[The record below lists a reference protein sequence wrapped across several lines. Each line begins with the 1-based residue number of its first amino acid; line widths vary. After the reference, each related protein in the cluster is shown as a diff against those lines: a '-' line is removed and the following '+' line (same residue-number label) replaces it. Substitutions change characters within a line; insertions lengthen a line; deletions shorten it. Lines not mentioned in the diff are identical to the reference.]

1 MRDNNITSYE
11 MHLNLTARIKKW
23 NGPDRV
29 SSEDF
34 IAVAELMLRELLI
47 DGCSSLID
55 GAAAVWDLFCRKYS
69 LEDMT
74 YFPRAYSVDFES
86 DNRML
91 WPMEA
96 YGWVELAALIAYGKD
111 PEFYIR
117 EMKQY
122 FGRNMEPTR
131 ARRNGM
137 DQNLERLDV
146 WVRSERVKK
155 AGAGQGAPA
164 GRMQEALAQER
175 AKAEEILRGAE
186 QKAQQILHD
195 AETQAELKAQK
206 ILNDAETEAEALRR
220 EAGEAPAQAKGL
232 LERARYEAARITDHA
247 RRTGRERLDTEHRS
261 FVYGEQEKITWAL
274 LGMEKTLA
282 GVHETLRGVEK
293 QLTETFIQRVSIQL
307 MELYDLAM
315 DSYESISG
323 REELPAGESLLD
335 LAEVV
340 AQDLAEYGIESII
353 TEPGAPFSGTIHEA
367 VGKEQFD
374 PKNVIVQKS
383 LRFGFRRDT
392 VILRK
397 EKVEITDP
405 DAARKPENEGTQ
417 DSMELRE
424 SEEAQDSVEIRE
436 SEEAQDSMELR
447 ESEEVQECAESR
459 EDSGTP
465 DNEGEM

>member
-34 IAVAELMLRELLI
+34 IAVAELMLRELVT
-47 DGCSSLID
+47 DGFSSLID

-74 YFPRAYSVDFES
+74 FFPRSYSVDFES

-146 WVRSERVKK
+146 WVRSERIKK
-155 AGAGQGAPA
+155 TGGQGAPA

-175 AKAEEILRGAE
+175 SKAEEILRGAE

-206 ILNDAETEAEALRR
+206 ILHEAEAEAENMRR
-220 EAGEAPAQAKGL
+220 EAGAIPAQAKGL
-232 LERARYEAARITDHA
+232 MERARFEAARITDHA
-247 RRTGRERLDTEHRS
+247 RKAGRERLDKENRAIAL
-261 FVYGEQEKITWAL
+261 GEQQKITETL
-274 LGMEKTLA
+274 LDTEKTLA

-315 DSYESISG
+315 DSYESVSG
-323 REELPAGESLLD
+323 QEELPAGESLLD
-335 LAEVV
+335 LAEVA
-340 AQDLAEYGIESII
+340 AQDLAEYGIEPII
-353 TEPGAPFSGTIHEA
+353 TEPGAPYNGTVHEA
-367 VGKEQFD
+367 VGTEQFD
-374 PKNVIVQKS
+374 PKSVIVQKS

-405 DAARKPENEGTQ
+405 DAARETEGEPEF
-417 DSMELRE
+417 LRE
-424 SEEAQDSVEIRE
+424 NTAS
-436 SEEAQDSMELR
+436 
-447 ESEEVQECAESR
+447 
-459 EDSGTP
+459 

>member
-34 IAVAELMLRELLI
+34 IAVAELALRELVT
-47 DGCSSLID
+47 DGFSSLID
-55 GAAAVWDLFCRKYS
+55 GAAAVWDLFCRKYN
-69 LEDMT
+69 LEDMA
-74 YFPRAYSVDFES
+74 YFPRSYSVDFES

-96 YGWVELAALIAYGKD
+96 YGWIELAALIAYGKD

-146 WVRSERVKK
+146 WVRSERVKRT
-155 AGAGQGAPA
+155 GGQNAPA

-175 AKAEEILRGAE
+175 MKAEEIIRGAE

-195 AETQAELKAQK
+195 AQAQAELNARK
-206 ILNDAETEAEALRR
+206 ILQQAEAEAVDMRR
-220 EAGEAPAQAKGL
+220 EASEAPAQARGL
-232 LERARYEAARITDHA
+232 MERARFEAARITGHA
-247 RRTGRERLDTEHRS
+247 RKAGRERLDKESRAAAL
-261 FVYGEQEKITWAL
+261 GEQKKITETL
-274 LGMEKTLA
+274 LDTEKTLA

-323 REELPAGESLLD
+323 QEGIPAGESLLD
-335 LAEVV
+335 LAEVA
-340 AQDLAEYGIESII
+340 AQDLAEYGIEPII
-353 TEPGAPFSGTIHEA
+353 TEPGTAYNGAIHDA
-367 VGKEQFD
+367 VGTEQFD
-374 PKNVIVQKS
+374 PKSVIVQKS
-383 LRFGFRRDT
+383 LRFGFRRDA
-392 VILRK
+392 VVLRR
-397 EKVEITDP
+397 EKVEIADP
-405 DAARKPENEGTQ
+405 DAARQAEGEPEF
-417 DSMELRE
+417 LKE
-424 SEEAQDSVEIRE
+424 STEEAGN
-436 SEEAQDSMELR
+436 
-447 ESEEVQECAESR
+447 AETAGSADPA
-459 EDSGTP
+459 ENTAP